1 MKANTE
7 VPIWQ
12 ISMYFM
18 HMNINN
24 EVNWIIYVKLSTYAE
39 AHFCHFL
46 LTKNVKMNINKLCR
60 RVLQRCLY
68 VGRCLIFKVCAV
80 EVFVSVKCKH
90 VHKT

>member
-1 MKANTE
+1 MKANHRSSHLANIY
-7 VPIWQ
+7 VLN
-12 ISMYFM
+12 FM

-80 EVFVSVKCKH
+80 EVFVSKM
-90 VHKT
+90 